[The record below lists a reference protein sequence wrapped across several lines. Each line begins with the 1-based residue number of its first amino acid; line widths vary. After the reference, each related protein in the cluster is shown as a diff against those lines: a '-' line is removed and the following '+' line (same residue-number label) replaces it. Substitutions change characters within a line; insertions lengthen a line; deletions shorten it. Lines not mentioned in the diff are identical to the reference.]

1 MKQPRWTT
9 RAVTETSADHER
21 DARMGPPEQRAQN
34 AVVVRT
40 SRFVGTLGPDH
51 GWKRSVTP
59 YVQLT
64 LSLPSDRLDLQAK
77 LTEELKAFADRF
89 IAENG
94 LEPR

>member
-1 MKQPRWTT
+1 MNQPRWTT
-9 RAVTETSADHER
+9 RPGAPTDQER
-21 DARMGPPEQRAQN
+21 DARMGPPEGRAQN
-34 AVVVRT
+34 AALVRT
-40 SRFVGTLGPDH
+40 SRFSGTLGPDH
-51 GWKRSVTP
+51 GWKGYETP